1 MVKGYGTPFQD
12 WATYILRVETM
23 RQKLPNRRPSVTR
36 ILDTPTDRYYI
47 SFGIDPEDSKIREV
61 FIRGSKI
68 GSDMDILLDD
78 ASLIMS
84 LALQNGLSLDQ
95 LMHSLN
101 WGRKEKGKS
110 LLASVIKIMK
120 EEDGN

>member
-1 MVKGYGTPFQD
+1 
-12 WATYILRVETM
+12 
-23 RQKLPNRRPSVTR
+23 
-36 ILDTPTDRYYI
+36 
-47 SFGIDPEDSKIREV
+47 
-61 FIRGSKI
+61 
-68 GSDMDILLDD
+68 MDILLDE

>member
-1 MVKGYGTPFQD
+1 
-12 WATYILRVETM
+12 M

-47 SFGIDPEDSKIREV
+47 SFGIDPKSSDIREV

-84 LALQNGLSLDQ
+84 LSLQHGLSLDQ

-101 WGRKEKGKS
+101 SGRKEKGKS
-110 LLASVIKIMK
+110 LLASVVAIMK
-120 EEDGN
+120 EEREKFDEENK